1 MLQSRTGL
9 WVAGV
14 AAAVVLVSIGYGMGR
29 RAGVSASNPTQALT
43 PAGAPLPAI
52 QIEPIQ
58 PQEELAAISSP
69 ANSARENRGKQALA
83 AAHET
88 LPPTAA
94 STPASA
100 STPAGGAAAPAA
112 PLPTEE
118 SARVRE
124 IQKALKAAGFDPG
137 PIDGHLGQKTRT
149 AIRDFQT
156 AQGLEPDGKVG
167 PKTWSRLESF
177 LKKQPATAGTGD

>member
-9 WVAGV
+9 WVSGI
-14 AAAVVLVSIGYGMGR
+14 AAAVVLISIGYGMGR

-69 ANSARENRGKQALA
+69 ANSARENRSKQSLA
-83 AAHET
+83 AARET

-94 STPASA
+94 STAAPASA
-100 STPAGGAAAPAA
+100 AGATAPAA
-112 PLPTEE
+112 LLPTEE

-124 IQKALKAAGFDPG
+124 IQKALQAAGFDPG

-177 LKKQPATAGTGD
+177 LKKQPAATGTGD